1 MTNMWTA
8 IHNHCRHSYWES
20 IYERQ
25 YAMCCGATKMIKTP
39 MLLVKFILSRLLF
52 DSWLHYWPLHLG
64 HVINH
69 IIFIRMVKGKD
80 TYKKIDCLTYMKILS
95 QEGRFNNIYDSYLQ
109 VLLTVS
115 GRDISSGLVFLWMT
129 LYIGIND

>member
-1 MTNMWTA
+1 
-8 IHNHCRHSYWES
+8 
-20 IYERQ
+20 
-25 YAMCCGATKMIKTP
+25 
-39 MLLVKFILSRLLF
+39 
-52 DSWLHYWPLHLG
+52 
-64 HVINH
+64 
-69 IIFIRMVKGKD
+69 MVKGKD